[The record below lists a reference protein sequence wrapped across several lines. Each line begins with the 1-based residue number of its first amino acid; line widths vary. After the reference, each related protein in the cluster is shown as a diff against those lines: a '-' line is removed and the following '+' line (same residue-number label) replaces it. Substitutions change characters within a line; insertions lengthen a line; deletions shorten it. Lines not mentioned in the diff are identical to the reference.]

1 MQVTT
6 YTVNEQGLNEIKE
19 FLAANHKKGGDH
31 FTRDMLQASPG
42 RPATSTSRPAMT
54 DTKQPP
60 EKRHVGRPAE
70 VGGKR
75 VQVYLD
81 KASLEAAARLGNGN
95 VSEGIRRAL
104 RAAEAQAGGADDAR

>member
-19 FLAANHKKGGDH
+19 FLAANHK
-31 FTRDMLQASPG
+31 T
-42 RPATSTSRPAMT
+42 TSRPAMT